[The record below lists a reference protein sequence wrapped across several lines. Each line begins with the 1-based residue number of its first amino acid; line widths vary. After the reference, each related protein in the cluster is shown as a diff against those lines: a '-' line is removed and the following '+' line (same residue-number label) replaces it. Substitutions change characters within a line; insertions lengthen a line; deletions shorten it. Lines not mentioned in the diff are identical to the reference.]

1 MKMLPMFLLMF
12 GLIGIE
18 IPIAF
23 ALIASALAWLHFASP
38 VPMSIVVQRMTSGI
52 DSFPLLAI
60 PLFVLAGNL
69 MNVGGIASRIFDF
82 AVAAV

>member
-38 VPMSIVVQRMTSGI
+38 VPMSIVVQLRLGA
-52 DSFPLLAI
+52 LAS
-60 PLFVLAGNL
+60 LGAATGGQVLKQRA
-69 MNVGGIASRIFDF
+69 MSPPPQTEMR
-82 AVAAV
+82 